1 MENENFDEALKNRIK
16 QIFKDYDDGQANEG
30 WNLLRE
36 KYPEKKRRDYFFWWI
51 SAASLLFMIL
61 MIWFFQPETYHAKSV
76 KNVKQLK
83 PNSTETQAKTD
94 SSSTN
99 STVKTDSAKMNPTK
113 KTVLKT
119 ASDFTLKQKKTHQ
132 KALLVKPNNTETDQT
147 KKYKNTVFTDTKLVL
162 ADSENLPVQ
171 ASDFTEVDSLQPKK
185 LQPIVQPQNPSVKP
199 VFKKDPIKTA
209 SVKKPFQK
217 TSKFS
222 LGIYAGPHIN
232 FANGSNTLLGF
243 EAGVSTDFQ
252 LSKKLKLSSGLGL
265 ADNKL
270 FYQNNSSNNNVYASI
285 PANQASNLSQ
295 ATISNN
301 TSLTSLNVN
310 LIQLDVPI
318 NLIYDFLPGKNSI
331 SVLAGLSSGTF
342 VKESYQYNYVNTTNN
357 SQSSKSFQS
366 FYLLKTLN
374 VAAQFGL
381 PIKKY
386 NLQVEPF
393 IKVPL
398 GGTTAQQLKFGEA
411 GINLKF
417 YFQPFK
423 K

>member
-36 KYPEKKRRDYFFWWI
+36 KYPEKKRRDYFFWWL
-51 SAASLLFMIL
+51 SAASLLFMVL
-61 MIWFFQPETYHAKSV
+61 MIWFFQPETYRVKSV
-76 KNVKQLK
+76 KDVKQLK
-83 PNSTETQAKTD
+83 SNPTEIQAKTD
-94 SSSTN
+94 SSSAELI
-99 STVKTDSAKMNPTK
+99 VKTDPAKMSSAK

-119 ASDFTLKQKKTHQ
+119 VSDFTLKQKSTQQKTLII
-132 KALLVKPNNTETDQT
+132 KLDNTETDQ
-147 KKYKNTVFTDTKLVL
+147 KNKHHDTVFTDIKLVL
-162 ADSENLPVQ
+162 ADSTNHSTQ
-171 ASDFTEVDSLQPKK
+171 ASDLAQVDSLQPKK

-199 VFKKDPIKTA
+199 IFKKDPIKTA

-222 LGIYAGPHIN
+222 LGIYAGPHLN

-265 ADNKL
+265 IQNKL
-270 FYQNNSSNNNVYASI
+270 FYQNNFSNNNIYASI
-285 PANQASNLSQ
+285 PAYPSANSSQVIINSTTLNNLNASL
-295 ATISNN
+295 
-301 TSLTSLNVN
+301 L
-310 LIQLDVPI
+310 QLDVPI
-318 NLIYDFLPGKNSI
+318 NLVYNFLPGKNSI
-331 SVLAGLSSGTF
+331 AVLAGLSSGTF

-357 SQSSKSFQS
+357 LQNSKSFQS

-398 GGTTAQQLKFGEA
+398 GGVTAQQLKFGEA